1 MKTHTALLAEAR
13 RIEAI
18 GDLYLGEHR
27 QAALAGEAVRPRAIP
42 TFFASSSRWLE
53 VELIDGALEYR
64 VVERVSPGI
73 DATRVVSTHESAF
86 DALAEGDEIEE
97 KEALSERI
105 NPIVERIGRR
115 EFEDSVEPSVL
126 QEVEAM
132 LDAGELDPA
141 AQLRTRAEIVE
152 FLAGEMEASRLVA
165 AVVERRSER
174 EAERET
180 FSQRLNE
187 RRITQNL

>member
-1 MKTHTALLAEAR
+1 MKTHTELLAEAR

-18 GDLYLGEHR
+18 GDLYLGEQR

-42 TFFASSSRWLE
+42 TFFTSYSRWLE
-53 VELIDGALEYR
+53 VELIDGVLEYR

-73 DATRVVSTHESAF
+73 DATRLVSAHDSAF

-97 KEALSERI
+97 MEALSARISPIGERM
-105 NPIVERIGRR
+105 GRR
-115 EFEDSVEPSVL
+115 EFEDSVESSVV

-180 FSQRLNE
+180 LSQRLNE